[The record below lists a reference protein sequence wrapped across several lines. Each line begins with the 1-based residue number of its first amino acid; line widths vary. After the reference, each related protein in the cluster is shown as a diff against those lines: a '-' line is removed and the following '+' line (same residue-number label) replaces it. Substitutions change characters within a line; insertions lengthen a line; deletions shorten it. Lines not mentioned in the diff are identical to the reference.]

1 MDFSAFSHGQI
12 QSKLW
17 LCQELEPFINNNSK
31 IAIVGCWYNLLGF
44 MLLTRRPNYYECIHG
59 IDINH
64 KSIDTA
70 NKLCDAWL
78 IEPNCIIKNFCSDI
92 NEVNLNYYDVIISTS
107 CEDIETTTWFNNLSS
122 SKVICLQSTN
132 LDNSITNKFPD
143 WDIKNP
149 NYDLES
155 FKKKFPVTKLNFADS
170 KFFDYGEL
178 KYQRF
183 MLIGIT

>member
-17 LCQELEPFINNNSK
+17 LCQELEPFINSGSK
-31 IAIVGCWYNLLGF
+31 IVILGCWYNILSF
-44 MLLTRRPNYYECIHG
+44 MLLNRNPNKYNCIHG
-59 IDINH
+59 IDVNH
-64 KSIDTA
+64 DAISVA

-78 IEPNCIIKNFCSDI
+78 IEPNCIIQNFCKDA
-92 NEVNLNYYDVIISTS
+92 NVHDLNYYDVIISTS
-107 CEDIETTTWFNNLSS
+107 CEDIEKNTWFKNISE
-122 SKVICLQSTN
+122 SKLVCLQSTN
-132 LDNSITNKFPD
+132 LDNSTTDKFTN

-149 NYDLES
+149 NYNLES
-155 FKKKFPVTKLNFADS
+155 FKKKFPMSQLKFADT

-178 KYQRF
+178 KYERF